1 MPAKRRRAE
10 PITVHLF
17 PAAEGWKLVVGD
29 AEKPETEAREFPNL
43 GLALDAAV
51 ADTHEVRVVVHD
63 GAA

>member
-1 MPAKRRRAE
+1 M
-10 PITVHLF
+10 HLF